1 MAISSLNKSLKKVC
15 QSFLNLPLGKHSLPI
30 PYWSNKLKD
39 GKILIE
45 GAFGGKGTPKQ
56 IQKATD
62 RAAKKEKLDLK
73 KLTKKEILYLMKRN
87 KIGLDCSGL
96 VYQLL
101 DFISKKEKKTSLDQI
116 LVGFGG
122 KKGIRR
128 VGVRQ
133 LADPQNSIPVNL
145 DQLKPGDFI
154 ITDQEKHML
163 LILDIKDNKITYIH
177 SSQKTKNNGVHLGTL
192 TIINPNRGL
201 AHQKWSDKLKDG
213 SPYTKTIYENDGFYR
228 LKTLL

>member
-1 MAISSLNKSLKKVC
+1 MAISSLKKSC
-15 QSFLNLPLGKHSLPI
+15 QPFLNLSLGKHFLPI

-45 GAFGGKGTPKQ
+45 GAFGGKGTPEQ
-56 IQKATD
+56 IQKAIR
-62 RAAKKEKLDLK
+62 RAAKKENLDLK

-101 DFISKKEKKTSLDQI
+101 DFITKKEKKTSLDKI
-116 LVGFGG
+116 LIGFEG

-133 LADPQNSIPVNL
+133 LADPQNSLPVKS

-154 ITDQEKHML
+154 VIDKKNHIL
-163 LILDIKDNKITYIH
+163 LILEIKGNKITYIH
-177 SSQKTKNNGVHLGTL
+177 SSQKTKTNGVHLGTL
-192 TIINPNRGL
+192 TIINPDRGL
-201 AHQKWSDKLKDG
+201 SHQKWSDKLKNG
-213 SPYTKTIYENDGFYR
+213 SPYTKIIHKNNGFYR
-228 LKTLL
+228 LKILS

>member
-1 MAISSLNKSLKKVC
+1 MAISSLNKSLKEAC
-15 QSFLNLPLGKHSLPI
+15 RPFLNLSLGKHLLPI

-39 GKILIE
+39 GKILVE
-45 GAFGGKGTPKQ
+45 GAFGGKGTPEQ
-56 IQKATD
+56 IQKATA
-62 RAAKKEKLDLK
+62 RAVKKEKLDLE

-101 DFISKKEKKTSLDQI
+101 DFITKKEKKLSLDKTLI
-116 LVGFGG
+116 GFGG

-133 LADPQNSIPVNL
+133 LTDPQNSISVSL

-154 ITDQEKHML
+154 IIDQEKHIL
-163 LILDIKDNKITYIH
+163 LVLNIKGNKITYIH
-177 SSQKTKNNGVHLGTL
+177 SSQKTKTSGVHTGTL
-192 TIINPNRGL
+192 TITNPNRGL
-201 AHQKWSDKLKDG
+201 SSQKWSDKLKNG
-213 SPYTKTIYENDGFYR
+213 SSYTKIIHKNDGFYR
-228 LKTLL
+228 LKILS